1 MRLAWSWRAVYQ
13 FPTKYCSMTDLA
25 DGRDKGH
32 VVLSLLIMNNKHAA
46 TIVHQ
51 FIHLQ
56 KKNPTQFPV
65 LLVYAPVLNLFS
77 LFRPWGPL

>member
-1 MRLAWSWRAVYQ
+1 
-13 FPTKYCSMTDLA
+13 MTDLA

-56 KKNPTQFPV
+56 KKNPHSVSGFAR
-65 LLVYAPVLNLFS
+65 LCAGS
-77 LFRPWGPL
+77 